1 VITSPNYVR
10 IKAEIDDYG
19 KYKHENGRKIIK
31 PVGEAVLGLF
41 NVSWSAIIVDES
53 HQTLPV
59 RSGDKKKQP
68 AQRLGLGALEVRENG
83 LRLALSGT
91 PFRGKEEYLWGTLN
105 WLRPDLYRSRW
116 RWIEKHFDAYQDR
129 YGMFIGS
136 VKDKAAMYQEAA
148 NVMIRRT
155 KEEVAKDL
163 PPKMYGGWPLIQG
176 RPDSPVAIWL
186 EMDDKQA
193 KAYEEIQR
201 KAQAELEGG
210 ILMTTGVLAEL
221 IRLKQ
226 FAGSHGKMV
235 GDHFTPSLPSNKFEW
250 LVEFLDER
258 GIDKSIHPEAT
269 GKVTDNA
276 LAELPKI
283 VVASQFS
290 QLIDCFAEGLAK
302 EEILTHK
309 FTGNTSDKDREYVKN
324 DFQNDPKSPVRV
336 LLLTTTAGGVA
347 LTLDAA
353 DDLVILDETWNTS
366 DQEQLEDRLH
376 RLSRIHQV
384 TIWNVRS
391 RGTIEEHIARANM
404 EAEFSIKAIMDGER
418 GIEFT
423 KLLLGQPS
431 D

>member
-1 VITSPNYVR
+1 
-10 IKAEIDDYG
+10 
-19 KYKHENGRKIIK
+19 
-31 PVGEAVLGLF
+31 
-41 NVSWSAIIVDES
+41 
-53 HQTLPV
+53 
-59 RSGDKKKQP
+59 
-68 AQRLGLGALEVRENG
+68 
-83 LRLALSGT
+83 
-91 PFRGKEEYLWGTLN
+91 
-105 WLRPDLYRSRW
+105 
-116 RWIEKHFDAYQDR
+116 
-129 YGMFIGS
+129 
-136 VKDKAAMYQEAA
+136 
-148 NVMIRRT
+148 
-155 KEEVAKDL
+155 
-163 PPKMYGGWPLIQG
+163 
-176 RPDSPVAIWL
+176 
-186 EMDDKQA
+186 MDDKQA

-302 EEILTHK
+302 EGILTHK

-423 KLLLGQPS
+423 KLLLGQPK
-431 D
+431 